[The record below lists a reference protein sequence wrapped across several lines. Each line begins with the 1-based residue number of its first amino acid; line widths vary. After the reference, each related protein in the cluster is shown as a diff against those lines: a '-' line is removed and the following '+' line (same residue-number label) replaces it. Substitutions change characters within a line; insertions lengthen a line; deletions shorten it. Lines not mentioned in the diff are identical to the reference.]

1 MNMKNYFK
9 ISAALFMF
17 AGFVSCT
24 NEEIIE
30 QNQTDNFSV
39 EAIMNMAESR
49 TNPEAYVDND
59 GKTKYHTNWHS
70 EDAIYVFGYKVKGTL
85 ALQDGA
91 GTTNGKFAGRI
102 YGDSRKL
109 QYSAYPAELAEVGS
123 DGSVTGF
130 NLTEIDFKNTMAPM
144 FGEFSNPK
152 TVNFQHLA
160 GMVRVKIDNVPANS
174 TFELQG
180 RGISGKANLVDNGD
194 GTYSLEP
201 EIKNDLTSIKVTN
214 IPAGNQT
221 IYIPIFI
228 ANPDANGIQ
237 ERYLGLYLNGKKLVG
252 DAPKVKTMVGNVTTK
267 NMPEL
272 VWNEANESLTR
283 VSTLDE
289 NTQPE
294 EVEKNTDAT
303 KDYDYLITSAEQLL
317 WFANEVNAGND
328 NFEGKVVKLGASID
342 LNGQKWNPIDGG
354 DKMFKGTFDGA
365 NFLISNLKVETVG
378 TASAGL
384 FAQAQGTVK
393 NLYLENVDIKGHYK
407 AGAVVGNGLCS
418 KIENC
423 HVNGGRIISTPIN
436 KDDGNNVGGIV
447 GYLSAEPTAWVKD
460 CSVNGLEI
468 TAYRDVAGIVGT
480 VTNKNNPEVT
490 GNNVSNTTIVAD
502 QTAEYKEAKA
512 PNAGKIVGRNLRGT
526 DLSSNTDS
534 NVTVNNVCKDELA
547 LASILTA
554 NEKNISVI
562 LADDI
567 NLPITSLGSQT
578 GGSGEYKLGGES
590 TQTISIDLNS
600 HKLNITTSYWSGIG
614 AKNNN
619 ATITIKNGTMTSS
632 QQTGTWNSYD
642 VTFANCNYMIE
653 KVVFDK
659 AIAFTNTG
667 KSVVMNTVTINEE
680 HDYYA
685 VWISAKGQNL
695 EIDGLTIN
703 SKGRGIKIDNEY
715 VSTPEKIT
723 LTIQNGTFNTFNKA
737 AILVDS
743 PAGANIT
750 LGNVDISGVKA
761 DKTNAVWVDSDA
773 SDYFDLVTVIGG
785 SKVQE

>member
-1 MNMKNYFK
+1 MKNYFK

-39 EAIMNMAESR
+39 EAIMNLAESR
-49 TNPEAYVDND
+49 TNPEAYVEN
-59 GKTKYHTNWHS
+59 GETKYHTNWHA
-70 EDAIYVFGYKVKGTL
+70 EDAIYVFGKRVKGTL
-85 ALQDGA
+85 TLQDGA
-91 GTTNGKFAGRI
+91 GTTNGKFSGRI
-102 YGDSRKL
+102 YGDSRNLKF
-109 QYSAYPAELAEVGS
+109 SAYPAELAEVGS

-144 FGEFSNPK
+144 FGTFSNPR

-174 TFELQG
+174 TFELKG

-194 GTYSLEP
+194 GIYSLEP
-201 EIKNDLTSIKVTN
+201 EIKNDITSIKVTN

-237 ERYLGLYLNGKKLVG
+237 ERYLSLNLNGKKLVG

-294 EVEKNTDAT
+294 EVEENTDAT

-393 NLYLENVDIKGHYK
+393 NLYFENVDIKGHYK

-423 HVNGGRIISTPIN
+423 HVNGGTITVTPYE
-436 KDDGNNVGGIV
+436 KDDANNVGGIV
-447 GYLSAEPTAWVKD
+447 GYLSAEPAAWVKD
-460 CSVNGLEI
+460 CSVNGLNV
-468 TAYRDVAGIVGT
+468 TAYRKVGGIVGAANGDGGTPEVSNNT
-480 VTNKNNPEVT
+480 VTNT
-490 GNNVSNTTIVAD
+490 AIIAD
-502 QTAEYKEAKA
+502 QTSEYKSIEA
-512 PNAGKIVGRNLRGT
+512 PNAGKVVGWNGKNI
-526 DLSSNTDS
+526 DLSSNNATNVTVEIKINDADDMIAALENGEDVTFQSDIKINPAGMSNAYGTTGINVKNGQTIDGKGFTLDVKGAGGTWDSGINTTGGLIKNLTVTGSFRGIFISHNSTHSEKVILENVIIDGTTYTISCDQGKNQGLEATNSTFKGWTSYAGTLGDAKFTNCYFGEGNGYSYCRPYAPTEFIGCEFEEGYTLNPRAKVEFINCSLNGVALTDS
-534 NVTVNNVCKDELA
+534 NISEL
-547 LASILTA
+547 
-554 NEKNISVI
+554 
-562 LADDI
+562 
-567 NLPITSLGSQT
+567 
-578 GGSGEYKLGGES
+578 
-590 TQTISIDLNS
+590 
-600 HKLNITTSYWSGIG
+600 
-614 AKNNN
+614 
-619 ATITIKNGTMTSS
+619 
-632 QQTGTWNSYD
+632 
-642 VTFANCNYMIE
+642 
-653 KVVFDK
+653 
-659 AIAFTNTG
+659 
-667 KSVVMNTVTINEE
+667 
-680 HDYYA
+680 
-685 VWISAKGQNL
+685 
-695 EIDGLTIN
+695 
-703 SKGRGIKIDNEY
+703 
-715 VSTPEKIT
+715 
-723 LTIQNGTFNTFNKA
+723 
-737 AILVDS
+737 
-743 PAGANIT
+743 
-750 LGNVDISGVKA
+750 ISG
-761 DKTNAVWVDSDA
+761 DLS
-773 SDYFDLVTVIGG
+773 LVTV
-785 SKVQE
+785 K